1 MLNVSSSKL
10 FDSKFIFH
18 LFLKS
23 NFIPFRCLY
32 KFSLDKEVDIP
43 TCNLFETIHNI
54 WLQQFGNMGTCLFAT
69 TSNDY
74 VQAFR

>member
-1 MLNVSSSKL
+1 
-10 FDSKFIFH
+10 
-18 LFLKS
+18 
-23 NFIPFRCLY
+23 
-32 KFSLDKEVDIP
+32 LDKEVDIP